1 MNFSGEDERNVPSG
15 HHSAK
20 QGLNLSPVGSNVQF
34 DVNDRTSINNCQ
46 TDELDKALS
55 KQKLQQSNRTT
66 SDRLQPVRRRT
77 TFMKI
82 ERIAYEL
89 AVDF

>member
-1 MNFSGEDERNVPSG
+1 MNFSGEDERNVPLTN
-15 HHSAK
+15 SAK
-20 QGLNLSPVGSNVQF
+20 QGHNLSPVGTNVQF

-55 KQKLQQSNRTT
+55 RQKLQQSNRTT
-66 SDRLQPVRRRT
+66 SDRLQPVRTRT

-89 AVDF
+89 AVDS

>member
-1 MNFSGEDERNVPSG
+1 MNFSGEDERNVPLT
-15 HHSAK
+15 HSAK
-20 QGLNLSPVGSNVQF
+20 QGYNLSPVGTNVQL

-46 TDELDKALS
+46 TDELDKALI

-66 SDRLQPVRRRT
+66 SDRLQPVIRRT